1 MGKFKG
7 FLTLPWLS
15 TIPKLVVQ
23 DFKESKINFIL
34 VIATLKLACTYDFIC
49 ETTVEMSNIE

>member
-1 MGKFKG
+1 MGKLRG
-7 FLTLPWLS
+7 FLTLTRLS

-34 VIATLKLACTYDFIC
+34 VIATLKLVCTCDLIC